1 MSRKSRERRAKHKS
15 PKPDDYYSNGV
26 FEVARFGKDFIM
38 RNNCTPE
45 QHTALMEELLK
56 EYPDTYKHI
65 SDSLLS
71 IKEKVV
77 KCDPYNLLMYL
88 RAKVLSRQI
97 NLMSEFDYSSELN
110 SLLRAQEYVQSIMI
124 SSDLNIDH
132 SMSTEDEY
140 RLFSQIASEFKQVY
154 DELQVFYNYWAA
166 YVHKTTNI
174 SDELLNEIVEEQY
187 MYLVRGNRYQIF
199 ELEPLC
205 YLLPTHDEALQR
217 LFGITSGEIIAGLEK
232 LRYSLSKGYA
242 DALMELRNEYFSFTD
257 AVDSGVKSSDA
268 LAYTKKRVK
277 EAKNKVFGEGLIN
290 VKKVTGWNDKFID
303 LLSSGIGEY
312 CEFWNEDE
320 FSGWPIVNLPVLK
333 KPFIKLNGTY
343 YAFLYYALFD
353 NVYRNIQKGIML
365 QETAYRE
372 TWKEKQTEAS
382 EKMVCDLFLRLLPG
396 AESHIGNYYPEGK
409 TLKKKD
415 ENDIII
421 VYHGNLFIIEVK
433 AGSFPSTP
441 PITDFEAHIKA
452 YKTLAEVGDSQCSR
466 TLEYIK
472 KCESAQFYTRDSIP
486 TFQIPNYSSFDNVF
500 TFAVTV
506 DNFNEFAAKAEKSSI
521 ISLKE
526 QTIVISVDDLLVY
539 TGYFDSPI
547 QFLHFLKQR
556 KSAMNVPQFK
566 MHDELDHLG
575 LYINQ
580 NLYAS
585 NPSKYVAVKRAF
597 FQGFRKPIDEYF
609 NLLYADS
616 SHANKPTQ
624 NIPGV
629 ISDIIMYLKGN
640 ISRENI
646 SFAHFL
652 LDLPY
657 DAREDFSKQVEYGL
671 KRQRELK
678 RQIVLVSVGDI
689 KYCVFISIP
698 EIKLYSSQEK
708 ADYVYAVASRNE
720 SVPVMMIALEYDTN
734 DSLVFARGTRC
745 SFSDVKAED
754 RERLRKLGQEKAK
767 DMVQQAIRTFGKIDR
782 NGCCPCGSG
791 KKYKYCCGND

>member
-15 PKPDDYYSNGV
+15 PKPDYYYSNGV
-26 FEVARFGKDFIM
+26 FEVERFGKDFIV
-38 RNNCTPE
+38 RKNSTPE
-45 QHTALMEELLK
+45 QHAAQMEKLYN
-56 EYPDTYKHI
+56 EYPDKKKHI

-71 IKEKVV
+71 IKEKVL

-88 RAKVLSRQI
+88 RTEVLLRQR

-110 SLLRAQEYVQSIMI
+110 SLLQSQEYVQSIMI
-124 SSDLNIDH
+124 SFGLNADH
-132 SMSTEDEY
+132 SMPTEDEDK
-140 RLFSQIASEFKQVY
+140 LFFQIASEFKQVY

-166 YVHKTTNI
+166 YVHKTTDI
-174 SDELLNEIVEEQY
+174 SDELLDEIVEEQY

-205 YLLPTHDEALQR
+205 YLLPPHDEALQR

-232 LRYSLSKGYA
+232 LRYSLSKGYS
-242 DALMELRNEYFSFTD
+242 DAFMELSNEYFSFID
-257 AVDSGVKSSDA
+257 AIDSGEKPLDV
-268 LAYTKKRVK
+268 LTHTKKR
-277 EAKNKVFGEGLIN
+277 AKKTINKVFGDGLIN

-303 LLSSGIGEY
+303 LLSSGVGEY
-312 CEFWNEDE
+312 CEFWNENE

-333 KPFIKLNGTY
+333 KPFIKLNGTS

-353 NVYRNIQKGIML
+353 NIYRNIQKGIML

-433 AGSFPSTP
+433 AGSFPTTP

-472 KCESAQFYTRDSIP
+472 KCESAQFYTHDSVP

-506 DNFNEFAAKAEKSSI
+506 DNFNEFAAKAEKSSV

-526 QTIVISVDDLLVY
+526 QTIVISADDLLVY

-547 QFLHFLKQR
+547 QFLHYLKQR

-566 MHDELDHLG
+566 MNDELDHLG
-575 LYINQ
+575 LYIDQ

-585 NPSKYVAVKRAF
+585 NPSKYAAVKRAF
-597 FQGFRKPIDEYF
+597 FQGFRKSLDEYF
-609 NLLYADS
+609 NLLYVNPS
-616 SHANKPTQ
+616 QANKPTK

-629 ISDIIMYLKGN
+629 ISDIIMYLNGN

-646 SFAHFL
+646 SFAHYL
-652 LDLPY
+652 LDLSY
-657 DAREDFSKQVEYGL
+657 DARENFSKQVENGL
-671 KRQRELK
+671 KRQREFK
-678 RQIVLVSVGDI
+678 HQIVLAAVGDI

-698 EIKLYSSQEK
+698 EIKLYSLQEK
-708 ADYVYAVASRNE
+708 TDYVYAVASRNE
-720 SVPVMMIALEYDTN
+720 SVPVMMITLEYDTN
-734 DSLVFARGTRC
+734 DSLVFASGTSC
-745 SFSDVKAED
+745 FFSDVKVED
-754 RERLRKLGQEKAK
+754 RERLRKQGQEKAN
-767 DMVQQAIRTFGKIDR
+767 DLVQRAIRTFGKIDR
-782 NGCCPCGSG
+782 NGYCPCGSG
-791 KKYKYCCGND
+791 KKYKYCCGNV